1 MVKAIIDVDDETNHV
16 LNIIKAKY
24 ALKDK
29 SQAIQVMAEQ
39 YEMVILEPELR
50 PEFVE
55 RLKRIEKHKGIRYK
69 SIEELREKIEKCAN
83 TKSSRN
89 LKKG

>member
-16 LNIIKAKY
+16 LNIVKAKY

-55 RLKRIEKHKGIRYK
+55 RLKRIEKQK
-69 SIEELREKIEKCAN
+69 SIQYNSVKELREEIERCARS
-83 TKSSRN
+83 KSSRSS
-89 LKKG
+89 KKS